1 MVLLL
6 DFPYRTEWRRA
17 ISKLRIRNA
26 VEAAEMTDL
35 EIIEF
40 MEAKRPDVIVIEG
53 SERNPDVARWIGYA
67 RELKLPVELRKLPDT
82 GQHAMQRLDKILAE
96 WMTNPMKRP
105 KVAR

>member
-17 ISKLRIRNA
+17 LSKLRIRNA

-35 EIIEF
+35 EILEF
-40 MEAKRPDVIVIEG
+40 MEKKRPDVIVISG

-67 RELKLPVELRKLPDT
+67 REMKLAVELRELPDPA
-82 GQHAMQRLDKILAE
+82 QRAIKRLDEMLAE

-105 KVAR
+105 NVAR